1 MPIGDFVNNI
11 PAPVFMLIH
20 LTAFAIGAY
29 FAWRSVWR
37 RRINAWRAFSLFALA
52 EISYMTYHL
61 DWTVF
66 LFAHTISEVL
76 DLLAFVL
83 VFVAA
88 TTASAPSAAKRRA
101 HDRPLIEP
109 AGDRRGDV

>member
-1 MPIGDFVNNI
+1 MPIGDFVNQI
-11 PAPVFMLIH
+11 PTPVFLGIH
-20 LTAFAIGAY
+20 LVAFLIGAY
-29 FAWRSVWR
+29 FAWRSFGAGST
-37 RRINAWRAFSLFALA
+37 ILGSAFSLCALA

-76 DLLAFVL
+76 DLVAFVL

-88 TTASAPSAAKRRA
+88 TQRAISASPAASR
-101 HDRPLIEP
+101 
-109 AGDRRGDV
+109 

>member
-1 MPIGDFVNNI
+1 MPLGDFVNLI
-11 PAPVFMLIH
+11 PAPIFLLIH

-29 FAWRSVWR
+29 FAWRSFGAGAALLGWG
-37 RRINAWRAFSLFALA
+37 FSLFALA

-83 VFVAA
+83 IFSGV
-88 TTASAPSAAKRRA
+88 TQRGWTAVTAEAR
-101 HDRPLIEP
+101 
-109 AGDRRGDV
+109 

>member
-1 MPIGDFVNNI
+1 MPLGDFVNNI
-11 PAPVFMLIH
+11 PPLGFLIIH
-20 LTAFAIGAY
+20 IVLFAIGAY
-29 FAWRSVWR
+29 FAWRSFGAASPTLGW
-37 RRINAWRAFSLFALA
+37 AFSLFALA

-61 DWTVF
+61 DWTTF

-88 TTASAPSAAKRRA
+88 SRTILTGAASRSRA
-101 HDRPLIEP
+101 
-109 AGDRRGDV
+109 

>member
-1 MPIGDFVNNI
+1 MEVSTTMPIGDFVNQI
-11 PAPVFMLIH
+11 PAPIFLLIH

-29 FAWRSVWR
+29 FAY
-37 RRINAWRAFSLFALA
+37 RAFGAGATLLGWGFSLFALA

-76 DLLAFVL
+76 NLVAFIL
-83 VFVAA
+83 VFMA
-88 TTASAPSAAKRRA
+88 TVGRAVTSPSGSEGRA
-101 HDRPLIEP
+101 
-109 AGDRRGDV
+109 

>member
-11 PAPVFMLIH
+11 PAPIFLLIH
-20 LTAFAIGAY
+20 FVAFAIGAY
-29 FAWRSVWR
+29 FAWRSF
-37 RRINAWRAFSLFALA
+37 NAGATTLGWGFSLFALA

-76 DLLAFVL
+76 DLVAFIL
-83 VFVAA
+83 VGAA
-88 TTASAPSAAKRRA
+88 TLRA
-101 HDRPLIEP
+101 VQVGSER
-109 AGDRRGDV
+109 

>member
-1 MPIGDFVNNI
+1 MPFGDFVNQI
-11 PAPVFMLIH
+11 PAPVFLGIH
-20 LTAFAIGAY
+20 LVAFLIGAY
-29 FAWRSVWR
+29 FAWRSFS
-37 RRINAWRAFSLFALA
+37 IGSTILGTAFSLFALA

-76 DLLAFVL
+76 DLFAFIL

-88 TTASAPSAAKRRA
+88 TQQVNRRSAATS
-101 HDRPLIEP
+101 
-109 AGDRRGDV
+109 